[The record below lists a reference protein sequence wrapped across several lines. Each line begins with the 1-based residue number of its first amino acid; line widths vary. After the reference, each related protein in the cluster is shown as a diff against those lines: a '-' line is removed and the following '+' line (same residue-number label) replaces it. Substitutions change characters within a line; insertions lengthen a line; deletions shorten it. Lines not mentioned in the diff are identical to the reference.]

1 MEKCCFILMLAAAAQ
16 TACAQ
21 QLSNTTFDGEWEN
34 CYPWEAGAKVSSARG
49 TQPKGWCISNVS
61 QSALPV
67 VGEEVTPGANGSG
80 KAVKLSNVSASIGS
94 NTAPAYIT
102 LGTAW
107 ATAETKMTSVREAD
121 GGVFGG
127 IAFAYHPDAVRLT
140 YKHDVS
146 NGSENM
152 SFIAYLWKGTWTQKD
167 VPSNTSVG
175 VFSWGSATKVS
186 MTDRIQNI
194 LGKDCLTG
202 GEITKTD
209 DAALIA
215 SAEYYSS
222 VAHDDWV
229 TREIPLDYGS
239 YAGKSVKVEKLNIVV
254 ASNGLF
260 DDRSLIK
267 AGNSI
272 TVDDVELVYYHAL
285 SALSYEGTTLNFSE
299 QTTSYNLDEVYD
311 ESKLSYTLKGQASTA
326 TKSYDAESGILTI
339 RVEGEDIAVN
349 SNSFT
354 EYKIQFATEQE
365 VEKLIPRVMAK
376 VTELVVDESTDL
388 ILENCD
394 GLVAEYTVPGI
405 ISYAD
410 GKVTALSEGTT
421 TLILTQPE
429 TKTIL
434 GKVFEI
440 EFTVIGKQDVA
451 WQWNVEDKHYYP
463 NTTIENAFQLISGD
477 TDLFTFGTSN
487 SKIAKIRNGNLII
500 GEQTGLA
507 TITVNCKG
515 NSKWK
520 ACKKQY
526 YVTVAAPNHV
536 PYELTQKR
544 YDETRNWFSSG
555 SWDENGG
562 IRMGTK
568 SDIFGWSNKD
578 FVLEISGIP
587 DKLSFEYSSS
597 TGASSR
603 DYRIF
608 ESADGENFTEI
619 WRDNKGSG
627 IDGNSYWCRD
637 LQLSPETR
645 FIRFHYYGN
654 CAAYYRYIAITELV
668 KFEVDKQEMVLNE
681 TNTTGEFSFTH
692 ANAYGAKIT
701 ITAPN
706 AITVTPSEIVGGFD
720 LFGQETV
727 SVSYNV
733 DEGDVDDYIVI
744 SNGTKT
750 KKIHVKARL
759 ENPDA
764 IDGIQES
771 NTSDSDVYNL
781 SGQRINKLQ
790 KGINIV
796 GGKKVLK

>member
-1 MEKCCFILMLAAAAQ
+1 MKKCCFILMLAAAAQ

-175 VFSWGSATKVS
+175 VFSWGSATKVT

-194 LGKDCLTG
+194 LGKECLTG

-299 QTTSYNLDEVYD
+299 QTTSYKLDEVYD

-326 TKSYDAESGILTI
+326 TRHYDAESCILTI

-354 EYKIQFATEQE
+354 EYKIQFAAEQE

-388 ILENCD
+388 VLENCD

-526 YVTVAAPNHV
+526 YVTVAALNHV
-536 PYELTQKR
+536 PYELTQER
-544 YDETRNWFSSG
+544 YNETRNWFSSG
-555 SWDENGG
+555 SWDEYGG
-562 IRMGTK
+562 IRMGK
-568 SDIFGWSNKD
+568 SSEIFSWGNKD
-578 FVLEISGIP
+578 FVMEIAGIP

-597 TGASSR
+597 TGASGR

-645 FIRFHYYGN
+645 FIKFHYYGN
-654 CAAYYRYIAITELV
+654 CAVYYRYIAITELV

-692 ANAYGAKIT
+692 ANAYGDKIT
-701 ITAPN
+701 ITAPR
-706 AITVTPSEIVGGFD
+706 AITVTPLEIVGGFD

-759 ENPDA
+759 ENPNA
-764 IDGIQES
+764 IDGVQE
-771 NTSDSDVYNL
+771 NGTSDADVYNL

-796 GGKKVLK
+796 GGKKILK